1 MDFFVD
7 RIHEMDVLEREYRR
21 PASSFVVIYGR
32 RRTGKSTLISQ
43 FCKEKPC
50 ISFLATEENDS
61 QNRSAFRIAA
71 SVFPGLQDLS
81 HISVDDWTVLFRMII
96 EQSDR
101 ADRKL
106 IIVMDEFQ
114 YLGKANPAF
123 PSILMKI
130 WDETLKN
137 SNIMLILCG
146 SLIRMMREQVLNYDS
161 PLYGRRTAQICM
173 KQIPFRFYHEWG
185 EQLSAEYQLM
195 KYSVT
200 GGVPKYIELFED
212 CEDIYEGIR
221 RNILDKDSS
230 LYAEPEF
237 LFQKE
242 VSGIG
247 SYFSILKVIALGS
260 HRITEIASR
269 LETPASNLTK
279 YLETLIQ
286 LDVLKRDIPVTE
298 ENPAKSKM
306 GQYIITDNF
315 IRFWFSYVYPYRS
328 LLEMN
333 RTDFVLNRIRQHFIE
348 NHVSFV
354 YEDICREK
362 IWEMTDTL
370 PPFDKAG
377 RWWNKNTEIDLVA
390 YDSSGDSLLLG
401 ECKYSA
407 NPKGIKV
414 LDELTI
420 KEQAL
425 PFRNKKKTS
434 YILFS
439 KSGFTEELVRY
450 ANDHKNIY
458 LVEGIP
464 V

>member
-1 MDFFVD
+1 MDHFVD
-7 RIHEMDVLEREYRR
+7 RKHEMEVLDREYQR
-21 PASSFVVIYGR
+21 PASSFVVVYGR

-43 FCKEKPC
+43 FCIEKPC
-50 ISFLATEENDS
+50 ISFLTTEENDS
-61 QNRSAFRIAA
+61 QNRNAFRNAA
-71 SVFPGLQDLS
+71 SLFPGLEDLS
-81 HISVDDWTVLFRMII
+81 HIFVDDWAVLFRMII
-96 EQSDR
+96 ERADR

-130 WDETLKN
+130 WDETLKS

-146 SLIRMMREQVLNYDS
+146 SLIRIMREQVLNYDS
-161 PLYGRRTAQICM
+161 PLYGRRTAQICL
-173 KQIPFRFYHEWG
+173 KQIPFRFYHEWN
-185 EQLSAEYQLM
+185 EQLSAEEQLM
-195 KYSVT
+195 KYAVT

-212 CEDIYEGIR
+212 CQDIYEGIR
-221 RNILDKDSS
+221 QNILDKDSF

-242 VSGIG
+242 VTGIG

-269 LETPASNLTK
+269 LETSASNLTK

-298 ENPAKSKM
+298 KNPAKSKM
-306 GQYIITDNF
+306 GQYLITDNF
-315 IRFWFSYVYPYRS
+315 IRFWFTYVYPYKS
-328 LLEMN
+328 LLEMD
-333 RTDFVLNRIRQHFIE
+333 RTDYVLNRIRQHFTE

-362 IWEMTDTL
+362 IREMADTL

-407 NPKGIKV
+407 NPKGMKV
-414 LDELTI
+414 LEDLTI
-420 KEQAL
+420 KELEL
-425 PFRNKKKTS
+425 PFQCRKKTS

-450 ANDHKNIY
+450 AREQKNVY